1 MFHTHPPAAGYPAS
15 IPGICHLFA
24 DSFQVNAGAAFN
36 DQLIVDMSDDEAVP
50 EGFHSVA
57 EDVPANGLND
67 IFHKFR
73 PVGFAALPFLC
84 GSHSFISDGFSTELI
99 DPDPGLDIR
108 RPPAG
113 GKLDE
118 EHSDLIK
125 EVELRTS
132 VGMRCVIAVLT
143 ARSTSRQNAVIMGLE
158 ARQEFTSGWSSSSD
172 RPMSRAPIDF
182 KAPTEPPYPRARA
195 CLQSRQAC
203 LGDLSLLQAGL

>member
-57 EDVPANGLND
+57 EDVPADGLND

-84 GSHSFISDGFSTELI
+84 GSHSFISDGFPAELI

-108 RPPAG
+108 QPPVG

-118 EHSDLIK
+118 EHSALIK
-125 EVELRTS
+125 EVDAADFRWNALCDRSFDGTVHIPPECSDHGIRGTPGVYQWLEL
-132 VGMRCVIAVLT
+132 
-143 ARSTSRQNAVIMGLE
+143 
-158 ARQEFTSGWSSSSD
+158 F
-172 RPMSRAPIDF
+172 F
-182 KAPTEPPYPRARA
+182 
-195 CLQSRQAC
+195 RQAHVE
-203 LGDLSLLQAGL
+203 GTH